1 MTTDIQPVSITAT
14 TTVDVPI
21 DEAFRFFTEEIGA
34 WWNADHHIIEAPL
47 SHMVFEPFVGGN
59 VYDVGTDGS
68 ECRWSRVLVYD
79 RPHRVV
85 FSWDINGRWAIETDP
100 ALCSEVEVTFT
111 AEGPTSTRVVLQH
124 QHLERHGDD
133 LLPQL
138 DGIRSGWQAGGL
150 DLFAAA
156 VQRSS

>member
-1 MTTDIQPVSITAT
+1 MTTDTQPISITAT
-14 TTVDVPI
+14 TTVEVPI
-21 DEAFRFFTEEIGA
+21 DEAFRFFTEDIGA
-34 WWNADHHIIEAPL
+34 WWHADHHIIEAPL

-85 FSWDINGRWAIETDP
+85 FSWDIDSHWVLESDP
-100 ALCSEVEVTFT
+100 ARCSEVEVTFT
-111 AEGPTSTRVVLQH
+111 AETPARTRVDLQH
-124 QHLERHGDD
+124 RHLERHGDD
-133 LLPQL
+133 LAPQV
-138 DGIRSGWQAGGL
+138 DGIRRGWQTSGL

-156 VQRSS
+156 ITRG